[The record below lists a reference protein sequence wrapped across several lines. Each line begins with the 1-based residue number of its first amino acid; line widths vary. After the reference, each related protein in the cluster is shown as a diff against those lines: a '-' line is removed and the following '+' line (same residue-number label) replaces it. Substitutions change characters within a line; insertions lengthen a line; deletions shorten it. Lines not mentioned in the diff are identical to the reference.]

1 MFLTAKVSEHDS
13 EEELAS
19 PRRGKAGTPRQ
30 TTKRLTS
37 KTGTPKATSRDTKRK
52 SSAAASRPKSAPK
65 FRGQKQK
72 GVTEDD
78 DGSSE
83 VPEVDEYSS
92 VQDESSEEDIPLPEE
107 EEVEEELG
115 ESEASEV
122 SEDESLRDGHRINKV
137 R

>member
-1 MFLTAKVSEHDS
+1 M
-13 EEELAS
+13 
-19 PRRGKAGTPRQ
+19 
-30 TTKRLTS
+30 
-37 KTGTPKATSRDTKRK
+37 
-52 SSAAASRPKSAPK
+52 
-65 FRGQKQK
+65 
-72 GVTEDD
+72 DD
-78 DGSSE
+78 DDGGSSE

>member
-1 MFLTAKVSEHDS
+1 M
-13 EEELAS
+13 AS
-19 PRRGKAGTPRQ
+19 PRRGKAGAPRQ
-30 TTKRLTS
+30 TTKRPTA
-37 KTGTPKATSRDTKRK
+37 KTGTPKATSRDTKHK

-72 GVTEDD
+72 RVTLDD
-78 DGSSE
+78 DDGGSSE

-107 EEVEEELG
+107 EEEVEEELG

-122 SEDESLRDGHRINKV
+122 SEDESLRDGHRNNKV